1 MRKSLVVVLSL
12 SLFLV
17 FFGWA
22 IRGAINSAGDV
33 SGISPGGGYLVENV
47 PLARV
52 LSTSGDMAYL
62 RITDLKNPERVFRS
76 PLYLVQSLDMRMEED
91 GGTLGIVWVEFNKK
105 EERFTL
111 AIPEWRENWLSSFIS
126 NTPYVVIPNG

>member
-17 FFGWA
+17 IFGWA
-22 IRGAINSAGDV
+22 IRAAIDSVGDV

-52 LSTSGDMAYL
+52 LSPTGGMAYL
-62 RITDLKNPERVFRS
+62 RITDLKNRENVFRS
-76 PLYLVQSLDMRMEED
+76 PLYMVQSLDMRMEED
-91 GGTLGIVWVEFNKK
+91 DSTLRIVWVEFNKK
-105 EERFTL
+105 EERFTI
-111 AIPEWRENWLSSFIS
+111 AIPEWREHWLSSFIS
-126 NTPYVVIPNG
+126 STPYVVIPNG